1 MKKALVL
8 GGTGATGKHVIKEL
22 RENEQIS
29 KIKML
34 NRRQVELP
42 EGPGLDKVEQVI
54 VDYDNL
60 DKSKAD
66 FSEVDLAFCC
76 LGTTNPNLGLKEGF
90 VKVDY
95 DYVVNSA
102 KILKEANCADFHLI
116 SSKGEF
122 LSALRLRT
130 QLLYFTL
137 SVIIHCVQIGG
148 LALLWLK

>member
-42 EGPGLDKVEQVI
+42 EGPGLEKVEQII
-54 VDYDNL
+54 VDFDNL

-102 KILKEANCADFHLI
+102 KILKEENCADFHLI

-122 LSALRLRT
+122 
-130 QLLYFTL
+130 
-137 SVIIHCVQIGG
+137 
-148 LALLWLK
+148 

>member
-1 MKKALVL
+1 MKKALVF

-29 KIKML
+29 KIKMI
-34 NRRQVELP
+34 NRRQVDLP
-42 EGPGLDKVEQVI
+42 EGPGLDKVEQII

-60 DKSKAD
+60 DQSKAD

-76 LGTTNPNLGLKEGF
+76 LGTTRGQAGKEGF
-90 VKVDY
+90 VKVEY

-102 KILKEANCADFHLI
+102 KLLKEADCADFHLI

-122 LSALRLRT
+122 
-130 QLLYFTL
+130 
-137 SVIIHCVQIGG
+137 
-148 LALLWLK
+148 

>member
-42 EGPGLDKVEQVI
+42 EGPGLDKVEQII
-54 VDYDNL
+54 VDFDNL

-122 LSALRLRT
+122 LICIT
-130 QLLYFTL
+130 
-137 SVIIHCVQIGG
+137 VG
-148 LALLWLK
+148 

>member
-29 KIKML
+29 KIKMI
-34 NRRQVELP
+34 NRRQVDLP

-60 DKSKAD
+60 EKNKAD

-76 LGTTNPNLGLKEGF
+76 LGTTRGQAGKEGF

-102 KILKEANCADFHLI
+102 KILKEADCTDFHLV
-116 SSKGEF
+116 SSKGE
-122 LSALRLRT
+122 LILD
-130 QLLYFTL
+130 Y
-137 SVIIHCVQIGG
+137 VCIPIIK
-148 LALLWLK
+148 LANNL

>member
-42 EGPGLDKVEQVI
+42 EGPGLDKVEQII

-122 LSALRLRT
+122 LICIT
-130 QLLYFTL
+130 
-137 SVIIHCVQIGG
+137 VG
-148 LALLWLK
+148 

>member
-29 KIKML
+29 KIKMV
-34 NRRQVELP
+34 NRRQVDLP

-60 DKSKAD
+60 EKNKAD

-76 LGTTNPNLGLKEGF
+76 LGTTRGQAGKEGF

-102 KILKEANCADFHLI
+102 KILKEADCTDFHLV
-116 SSKGEF
+116 SSKGE
-122 LSALRLRT
+122 LILD
-130 QLLYFTL
+130 Y
-137 SVIIHCVQIGG
+137 VCIPIIKWANN
-148 LALLWLK
+148 L